1 MKLRD
6 LMAQLAGRVKE
17 YVQQELAP
25 FRAAQEE
32 LRKAIEAIP
41 AGKDGA
47 PGRDGKDG
55 ARGEKGEPGVR
66 GEKGDPGV
74 SGAPGARG
82 EKGDPGRDGRDAS
95 DLKVIEKMVAEQIGT
110 QVGAFI
116 ASLRVTSA
124 DEGRTLVFEAKA
136 GESTAKHEVR
146 TGLVLDRGIFR
157 EGTEYAKGDGV
168 TFGGSW
174 WIAVAEKATDKPG
187 TSDQWRLAVKR
198 GRDGK
203 DAK

>member
-1 MKLRD
+1 
-6 LMAQLAGRVKE
+6 MAELAGRVKE

-25 FRAAQEE
+25 FRAAHEE
-32 LRKAIEAIP
+32 LQKAIAAIP

-55 ARGEKGEPGVR
+55 ER
-66 GEKGDPGV
+66 GEKGDAGERGKD
-74 SGAPGARG
+74 GAPGSDGLRG
-82 EKGDPGRDGRDAS
+82 QDGKDGVAGRDGRDAS
-95 DLKVIEKMVAEQIGT
+95 DLKVIEKMVAEQLDT
-110 QVGAFI
+110 QLEALISSFKV
-116 ASLRVTSA
+116 SSP
-124 DEGRTLVFEAKA
+124 DEGRTLVFEASV
-136 GESTAKHEVR
+136 GEKSLQREVR

-157 EGTEYAKGDGV
+157 EGTQYAKGDGV

-174 WIAVAEKATDKPG
+174 WVAMAAEAIDKPG